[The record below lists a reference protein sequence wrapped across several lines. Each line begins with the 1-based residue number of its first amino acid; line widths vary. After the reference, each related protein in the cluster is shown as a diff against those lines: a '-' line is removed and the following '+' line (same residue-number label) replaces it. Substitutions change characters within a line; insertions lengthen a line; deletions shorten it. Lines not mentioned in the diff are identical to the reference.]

1 MSSSFDS
8 IAGRTGFRVR
18 PAAHKRS
25 LRTGRWGKALPG
37 TPVASLVAC
46 PADHHAGPAG
56 TFNRMQNPTL
66 TSLVKH
72 FVSRERIMVTDIDR
86 RLKRVKEYKQRQLAR
101 GMIQVQ
107 VWVPTK
113 ADADRIKWIAAL
125 MREQIA
131 DGIP

>member
-1 MSSSFDS
+1 
-8 IAGRTGFRVR
+8 
-18 PAAHKRS
+18 
-25 LRTGRWGKALPG
+25 
-37 TPVASLVAC
+37 
-46 PADHHAGPAG
+46 
-56 TFNRMQNPTL
+56 MQDLTL
-66 TSLVKH
+66 TSLVKL
-72 FVSRERIMVTDIDR
+72 FVSQERIMVTDIDR

-101 GMIQVQ
+101 GMIQVH